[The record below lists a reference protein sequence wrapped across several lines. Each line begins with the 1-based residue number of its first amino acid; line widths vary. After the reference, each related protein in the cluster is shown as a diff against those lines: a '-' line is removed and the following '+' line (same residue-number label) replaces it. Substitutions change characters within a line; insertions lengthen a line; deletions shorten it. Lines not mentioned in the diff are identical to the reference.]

1 METPEIIITSG
12 VALISST
19 VSSLVTWLL
28 SRKKYNSEV
37 KGNDINNMQHSLD
50 FYEDFSDDSRRRL
63 HDLVE
68 ENKELRE
75 ENIRIREENAQIRV
89 DNAAIRAENAQLLKE
104 VKEVKAIVN
113 RILGNSCVNMA
124 CQMRKN
130 GYLPYDIDK
139 SPEYR
144 DQAKEENNEINKE

>member
-12 VALISST
+12 VALVSSTISSF
-19 VSSLVTWLL
+19 VTWLL

-63 HDLVE
+63 HDLIE

-89 DNAAIRAENAQLLKE
+89 ENAAIRAQNDRVLREVDELKTLINRMIEN
-104 VKEVKAIVN
+104 I
-113 RILGNSCVNMA
+113 C
-124 CQMRKN
+124 
-130 GYLPYDIDK
+130 
-139 SPEYR
+139 
-144 DQAKEENNEINKE
+144 INKGCQSRQRGFAPFAVDKNLTFKDVPQEKIKKEN